1 VLKIALQRGEVDLEK
16 MPKNKKITY
25 EEKIDVIN
33 SEIKK
38 RKNKW
43 FLDSIPWISFEDVE
57 QIIRVHIYQKWDQ
70 WDQKRELKPWI
81 NKIITNQF
89 KNILRN
95 YYLNFAKPCSSCP
108 FDTSVAGENFCSFT
122 KSGMQ
127 DSTCP
132 LYKKWTKSKKSAHDV
147 KIPLRL
153 DAQEYESNA
162 FKGESFQVDKAVEQ
176 IDHYLRE
183 QLSSKHYEI
192 YNMLFIENM
201 SEDEVAKKLGY
212 KTTEKGRSAGYKQI
226 KNMRKFFKEKVLKI
240 IKDKDI
246 IT

>member
-1 VLKIALQRGEVDLEK
+1 MGSVG
-16 MPKNKKITY
+16 
-25 EEKIDVIN
+25 
-33 SEIKK
+33 S
-38 RKNKW
+38 
-43 FLDSIPWISFEDVE
+43 
-57 QIIRVHIYQKWDQ
+57 
-70 WDQKRELKPWI
+70 KRELKPWI

-108 FDTSVAGENFCSFT
+108 FDSSASGDNLCSFT
-122 KSGMQ
+122 KSGLQ
-127 DSTCP
+127 DSSCP
-132 LYKKWTKSKKSAHDV
+132 LYAKWTKSKKNAHDV

-162 FKGESFQVDKAVEQ
+162 FKGESFQVDRAVQQ
-176 IDHYLRE
+176 IDSHLRE
-183 QLSSKHYEI
+183 QLSEKHYEI
-192 YNMLFIENM
+192 YNMLFVENM

-212 KTTEKGRSAGYKQI
+212 KTSEKGRTAGYKQL

-246 IT
+246 II